1 MALSDTKVMNDKT
14 THAEKPTEPTTLTTD
29 ETEHEADRNTGTGRN
44 ILRTAAALATFT
56 TIIHVM
62 GGGYEIAGPAMR
74 SDMEEVPRLV
84 TYVVWHMAS
93 VSLGLSA
100 IALTAASTGQ
110 RRKQFE
116 PLVLFISAMWASF
129 ALCFLA
135 VIITQEGDDLFF
147 NMPQWLLLMPVGLL
161 GIWSVTRH
169 NRAAS

>member
-1 MALSDTKVMNDKT
+1 MNDTSRSAEPET
-14 THAEKPTEPTTLTTD
+14 TTTAATAETCKSTG
-29 ETEHEADRNTGTGRN
+29 TGTGRN

-56 TIIHVM
+56 TIIHVI

-100 IALTAASTGQ
+100 IALTAASTSQ

-116 PLVLFISAMWASF
+116 PLVLFISATWSGF

-135 VIITQEGDDLFF
+135 VITTQEGDDLFF
-147 NMPQWLLLMPVGLL
+147 NMPQWLLLLPVGLL
-161 GIWSVTRH
+161 GFWSVTRH
-169 NRAAS
+169 NQAAS